1 MDVLSRT
8 RKKQI
13 KRQMQEKRLLE
24 WGKMSCIALNSLY
37 GFGRDRLAGFLS
49 ELTRLA
55 GLAEIDEE
63 FWTHVDRRLHQL
75 GLDFLE
81 ED

>member
-13 KRQMQEKRLLE
+13 KRQMEEKRLLE

-37 GFGRDRLAGFLS
+37 GFGRDRLADFLS
-49 ELTRLA
+49 ELTRLS
-55 GLAEIDEE
+55 GLAETDEE
-63 FWTHVDRRLHQL
+63 FWTHVDQRLHQL
-75 GLDFLE
+75 GMEFLE

>member
-49 ELTRLA
+49 ELTRLS
-55 GLAEIDEE
+55 GLAETDEE
-63 FWTHVDRRLHQL
+63 FWAHIDQRLHQL
-75 GLDFLE
+75 GLDFE
-81 ED
+81 RED